1 MGSTGNQSGTSSAY
15 PPSLYD
21 TSVSSASGGNKNQYS
36 SMKQYSSRA
45 NPLRSGHYM
54 QQQTPELS
62 RSINCAEYQH
72 HPPDITAMSD
82 PGGPLQSN
90 HDSYIS
96 KVRYAR
102 SDIQVASP
110 ELQRFR
116 DSSRLLQNNEKSQS
130 INSIY
135 PSSRR
140 MTQSPPPNF
149 HHQQQLQLQQDEG
162 RYRPQRQYSRDR
174 DISREISFVSTNE
187 DEGDNDYNDHQPD
200 ASSSSTVN
208 IKDLKKQLWND
219 DEILQVRIPSP
230 SPPTTTATLQSQ
242 VQESI
247 RGSSPSYKESRF
259 VRSLSPRRQEYHK
272 SFISDNR
279 PPIRKAGS
287 TISETSSFLRNN
299 YNNNKFHS
307 KFYEAAV
314 VAQNIGNS
322 NDCQLG
328 ENDPEKPPQQRRRS
342 SSSRDFDDENSNYN
356 CNRRYAIPLSSTKT
370 ASETISKNYDE
381 TVAKYYR
388 KKRDSPQIDN
398 NVGKGRRPPII
409 PPSPSSHSSDVNI
422 EQQGRRQQEQRQQ
435 SFVHRGRNTKTS
447 RRYSDADTG
456 PSIEQELNYNGVDDD
471 DDDIPLT
478 WGREDHH
485 VRGEGMNGNIDNGNN
500 FNNGNSASWGRRATV
515 ADSATMRKSFTD
527 QYGSRSKHLVD
538 HSQRQRA
545 AVDEAIESHKEVKY
559 RREQQN
565 PHDRSR
571 HHDNETG
578 KVRMANLVDK
588 LSAVNRDDPETALV
602 QIDSILRQE
611 SLGPYHIENFRKP
624 RYTPESSPNG
634 QLDDDDDEDEDDTFN
649 NDGDDDESDVSSITN
664 PTFQQG
670 SSRQHHDRVRAVSKK
685 PDLLYIQ
692 ENNHYSMHNVASTN
706 IGIKD
711 ACISK
716 SPFNPSTSSFR
727 RPRPSQLLNYTMSTT
742 TSPPPD
748 TTKDS
753 FTMSRSERKRQQLKN
768 DPPPSTINMKDDMA
782 NIETPIGQSNDV
794 RLLQSRDKF
803 IQQEEIEMGTNIES
817 SHSKKHTSNVSQG
830 SSTAMMLRGKPKKK
844 LDKFIADKEG
854 LAEKIRVWDDLS
866 NQMSKSRSEQDE
878 NIKNVEKR
886 TRALV
891 EPHKINSRRH
901 PWDESSMDFV
911 RTKDTS
917 MDGAIGV
924 ETEMAVREDH
934 YNFERNTSETEA
946 DSHESSSDN
955 LMPNINQPLKRIPQF
970 NLHKQERSKYE
981 QKIYKDKTKEND
993 ITWEAIP
1000 PSSFFPDINKD
1011 CEPVLNEK
1019 YQKQEASSLKS
1030 SSPDWDPN
1038 CSAESIYRYPSKS
1051 QRHSRSSTDFS
1062 SRKMCVERHEN
1073 DPVDQV
1079 EFQSS
1084 RKEYGKGEDPIRT
1097 DQLSK
1102 PKNSQPSDI
1111 GEFLGGTRYEEEINL
1126 SIVDVNKVKVRN
1138 ENRETE
1144 SRSIARSLACTTVG
1158 SRELRPKDKR
1168 RGFLR
1173 AFMDRKKKK
1182 ATASAGYA
1190 ASTGSVAAHS
1200 ISVESRGV
1208 KSMSQIN
1215 SSSRSHCTQSH
1226 SVSNGTLR
1234 ILPDTRNGAVVDKRS
1249 REQISSRSASAPR
1262 PRSNSLEK
1270 FRTASMAQ
1278 KFNRVIQLYDTDEI

>member
-1 MGSTGNQSGTSSAY
+1 
-15 PPSLYD
+15 
-21 TSVSSASGGNKNQYS
+21 
-36 SMKQYSSRA
+36 
-45 NPLRSGHYM
+45 
-54 QQQTPELS
+54 
-62 RSINCAEYQH
+62 
-72 HPPDITAMSD
+72 
-82 PGGPLQSN
+82 
-90 HDSYIS
+90 
-96 KVRYAR
+96 
-102 SDIQVASP
+102 
-110 ELQRFR
+110 
-116 DSSRLLQNNEKSQS
+116 
-130 INSIY
+130 
-135 PSSRR
+135 
-140 MTQSPPPNF
+140 
-149 HHQQQLQLQQDEG
+149 
-162 RYRPQRQYSRDR
+162 
-174 DISREISFVSTNE
+174 VSTNE

-314 VAQNIGNS
+314 VAQNRGNS

-328 ENDPEKPPQQRRRS
+328 ENGPEKPPQQRRRS

-447 RRYSDADTG
+447 RRHSDADTG

-891 EPHKINSRRH
+891 EPHKINPRRH
-901 PWDESSMDFV
+901 PWDELSMDFV